1 MAGRNRKV
9 PPIIKEVGFDFSW
22 DNQRVWALDVPVSK
36 MSISELEWHFDIP
49 FLWHDGGIYNLTPRK
64 VIEEKEKYAEEYQRT
79 LCADL
84 SHPIDI
90 MKNKGQWLILDGLHR
105 LMKAAL
111 RGMKLVDVR
120 KIPRREVPKIVK
132 TEWG

>member
-1 MAGRNRKV
+1 
-9 PPIIKEVGFDFSW
+9 
-22 DNQRVWALDVPVSK
+22 

-49 FLWHDGGIYNLTPRK
+49 FLWHEGGVYNLTPRK

-79 LCADL
+79 LRADL

-111 RGMKLVDVR
+111 RGMKRVDVR
-120 KIPRREVPKIVK
+120 KIPRSEVPKIVK